1 MTRLV
6 KDFVEVGEHASLDL
20 MIARLIEIRASLP
33 EGVEAELRIRGD
45 ETFGR
50 HLSIGYMRPLTA
62 EEAQAEGRYGHAGL
76 TELREAA

>member
-6 KDFVEVGEHASLDL
+6 KDYVEIGEHVSIDL
-20 MIARLIEIRASLP
+20 MIARLIEIRANLP

-50 HLSIGYMRPLTA
+50 HLSIGFLRPLTA
-62 EEAQAEGRYGHAGL
+62 EEAQVEGRYVHAGL
-76 TELREAA
+76 TELRRAA